1 MATFTAGNYTIVLGQ
16 IPRAGTPWTVRVY
29 RKVLF
34 FKKRVSSD
42 WFLTEAQARRF
53 AEQLAADLAGED
65 GVESLKTRQPGWVL
79 HRAPR

>member
-1 MATFTAGNYTIVLGQ
+1 MSTITAGKYNVVLEQ
-16 IPRAGTPWTVRVY
+16 IPRAGTPWMVRVY

-42 WFLTEAQARRF
+42 WFLTEAQARLF
-53 AEQLAADLAGED
+53 AEQLATDLAEND
-65 GVESLKTRQPGWVL
+65 GVERLKARQPGWVL